1 MATKLVKKIKGAADN
16 ELPAGVSEI
25 AGLKS
30 SRYEKLQISY
40 GVIKA
45 ADYTLGDTVIFADVP
60 ARDIVKAEI
69 VAHAAQPITLEVY
82 PGTDVTEAL
91 DIAVLDEVDVSY
103 IIEYVRGTGRTVVG
117 EDENGDPVFNGEG
130 DLLKITLSAS

>member
-1 MATKLVKKIKGAADN
+1 MATKLIKKIKGSADSD
-16 ELPAGVSEI
+16 LPAGVSEI

-30 SRYEKLQISY
+30 SRYEKLQVSY

-45 ADYTLGDTVIFADVP
+45 ADYDLGDTVVFADVP
-60 ARDIVKAEI
+60 SKDIVKAEL

-91 DIAVLDEVDVSY
+91 DLAVLTEVDISY
-103 IIEYVRGTGRTVVG
+103 IIEYVRGTGRTVVA

-130 DLLKITLSAS
+130 DLLKITLGAS